1 MPLFLPDEEFQ
12 LCSHDA
18 SLVAEKADAFIRD
31 LQRQLETVKA
41 QADASAITAEQTCAL
56 LEQKY
61 ITLSAEF
68 GKLESQNAQLNAALE
83 QRLAEL
89 AEVQAETHQLHI
101 KAIAKDGEI
110 ERLSTEVSELHKS
123 KRQLLELLEQKDI
136 EIGEKNATIKSY
148 LDKIVNMTGNASQK
162 EAQLRDSEAE
172 LARCRAACDRLSQEK
187 ELIEKHNAWLNEELT
202 AKAGELIKFRKL
214 HAELEA
220 DTSAKLEDVERQLNE
235 SSKSLKWNKER
246 VRELE
251 LKLASV
257 QEELCSCK
265 DAAATNEERF
275 SAEISTVTKLVE
287 LYKESSEEWS
297 RKAGELEG
305 VIKALETHLSQVEN
319 DYREKLEKEVSV
331 RKEIE
336 KEAGVL
342 KEKLERCEAEIENN
356 RKANELSILPIGS
369 FTKEIWVRGAE
380 ADDSSEDSRMVV
392 PKVPVGI
399 SGTALAASLLRDGW
413 SLAKM
418 YEKYQEAVD
427 AVRHEQLGRKQSQA
441 ILERVLFE
449 IEEKAA
455 LILDERA
462 EHERMVE
469 AYSVMNE
476 RLQQSLAEQAQLEA
490 AIRELKADLKRHER
504 DHGLAQKEIVDL
516 QKQVTILLKEC
527 RDIQLR
533 CGSGSHIYAD
543 DASPLVDMNDVSD
556 AERVISERLL
566 TFKDINGLVEQN
578 VQLRSLVR
586 SLSDQNEKINS
597 ELQEK
602 FELELQRHNEE
613 AASKV
618 LTVLKRAEEQG
629 RMIESLHSSV
639 AMYKRLYEE
648 ELKRHASYP
657 HSTESVLEDGRK
669 DLMLLHEVSQEATNK
684 AHEQAT
690 ERVKSL
696 EEELAKSRSEAT
708 SLRLERDK
716 LAMEANFARERLD
729 SFMKEF
735 EHQRGEINGIQSRN
749 IEFSQLVVGYQRRLR
764 ESADAMHDAE
774 ETSRKLNMEVSF
786 LKHEKEVLLNSE
798 KRALDEVRSLMERVH
813 RLQTS
818 LDTIQ
823 SVEEVREEARALERA
838 KQVEYTKKLEREWAE
853 AKKELQEERD
863 NVRTLTFDRENTLK
877 NAMKQVEEMSK
888 ELADALRA
896 AATAETKAAV
906 AEARCSDLEVKI
918 NSAKIKIA
926 DVDGGN
932 GASSNEIMLNLH
944 KAKEE
949 IENLKEEAQAN
960 KDHMLQYKNI
970 AQVNEAALKQMESA
984 HEKFKDESDR
994 LKKSLEAELLLL
1006 RERVLE
1012 LESDS
1017 ISKSKNAASA
1027 VAVKEVALDSAL
1039 SEITSVKEE
1048 ISAKRS
1054 QITGMEIQ
1062 MSSLKEDL
1070 EMAHQRW
1077 HTAQKNYERQV
1088 ILQSETIQE
1097 LTKTSQDLATLQ
1109 EEASEL
1115 RKLVDTKKSE
1125 NDILKA
1131 KWESENSVLEQS
1143 KNEAERKYTEINEQN
1158 KILHDRLEALHIKL
1172 AEKDRSSAGISSGSA
1187 SPYTQGDGDLQNVIS
1202 YLRRSK
1208 EIAETEI
1215 SLLKQEKLRLQSLL
1229 DSALKAS
1236 ERAQSLLHTERANS
1250 RTLMFTEAEFKSLQ
1264 LQVREMNLLRESNM
1278 QLREE
1283 NKHNFE
1289 ECQKL
1294 REEAQKA
1301 SVEIDHIKSLLRE
1314 KQIEL
1319 EACHKEIEMHKIE
1332 KEQLEKRVSEV
1343 LEKCKNIDVQD
1354 YDRMKDAFHQMQ
1366 GKLQEKEAEV
1376 EETIRLVSEK
1386 QDILTRLEQELT
1398 NTRSDLSEKE
1408 KRIAGIE
1415 SSYKLELDKQKKAL
1429 TQFYKKKFDAMARE
1443 KDELNKEK
1451 QALSRQLEES
1461 RQGKRPVGDATTEKA
1476 MKEKEKEKD
1485 TRIQILEKTL
1495 EREREELRKEREDNK
1510 KEKAKRQKNEKTI
1523 YDLLQNINQE
1533 KKKLLEDVE
1542 KIKHARDHLAES
1554 TEASG
1559 APLPSDS
1566 ALDEQMAT
1574 YLTAV
1579 EHTEEA
1585 ANSNFGDAL
1594 AARTLPVE
1602 TSSLVDTSSTVASGR
1617 LISAQAPATKPSL
1630 GGTASSSWAKP
1641 ADERDKRTSLPKP
1654 SVETRKIG
1662 RKLVR
1667 PRLGRPQEPTVDV
1680 EISEM
1685 EGPSNSEETKPGPA
1699 HETEIQGDSALPA
1712 QPATRKRLASSSA
1725 SELREESL
1733 IQQETGSDL
1742 QAQMLK
1748 KSRGSDSPQEGAGGQ
1763 ISVPSED
1770 LHTVSAVEESFDAAS
1785 PHTTNEEAIDTEK
1798 DVEAADETKEHSE
1811 EPREPQFDVT
1821 NQVEALIDSN
1831 IVAEENLDNA
1841 RETDE
1846 VFNDGQPKDGE
1857 GPDPQQS
1864 MMEVESEKEEGELV
1878 PDVEPPS
1885 VEGDMM
1891 VMVNSPEPPE
1901 PGEGPETAV
1910 PITPT
1915 IGIDE
1920 EASVSA
1926 GVDAVEMTSVEVLN
1940 DEKNEGGGVDLME
1953 ETAEGS
1959 DKSNNDQASDKSS
1972 NDQASDKSTNDHGPD
1987 KPSNDH
1993 EISEMEQSSKGAS
2006 GSVDSSLSSVPTDAA
2021 TKHIAAAAVSEPDEA
2036 KADPKNRTIN
2046 LTERARERAVV
2057 RQLGMVS
2064 PSPPSRGRGRSA
2076 MTLRSRGSRGAR
2088 SARGGRGQASG
2099 EQE

>member
-1 MPLFLPDEEFQ
+1 MPLFLSDEEFQ
-12 LCSHDA
+12 WCSHDA

-31 LQRQLETVKA
+31 LHRQLETVKA

-68 GKLESQNAQLNAALE
+68 GKLESQNAQLNAVLE
-83 QRLAEL
+83 QRLTEL
-89 AEVQAETHQLHI
+89 AEVQAEKHQLHL

-136 EIGEKNATIKSY
+136 EIGEKNATIQSY

-162 EAQLRDSEAE
+162 EARLRDSEAE

-202 AKAGELIKFRKL
+202 AKTGDLLKFRKT

-220 DTSAKLEDVERQLNE
+220 DTSAKLDDVERQLNE
-235 SSKSLKWNKER
+235 SSSSLKWNKER

-257 QEELCSCK
+257 QEEFCSCK

-275 SAEISTVTKLVE
+275 SAEIATVTKLVE

-305 VIKALETHLSQVEN
+305 VIKALEMHLSQVEN
-319 DYREKLEKEVSV
+319 DYKEKLEKEVSV
-331 RKEIE
+331 KTEIE

-342 KEKLERCEAEIENN
+342 KEKLEKCEAEMENN

-369 FTKEIWVRGAE
+369 FTKEIWVRGTE
-380 ADDSSEDSRMVV
+380 PDDSSEDSRMLV

-427 AVRHEQLGRKQSQA
+427 AVRHERLGRKQSQA

-476 RLQQSLAEQAQLEA
+476 RLQESLAEQAQLEGS
-490 AIRELKADLKRHER
+490 IRELKAELKRHER
-504 DHGLAQKEIVDL
+504 DHSLAQKEIVDL

-533 CGSGSHIYAD
+533 CGSGSDIYAD
-543 DASPLVDMNDVSD
+543 DSLLPLEMHDESD

-586 SLSDQNEKINS
+586 SLSDQNEKINA
-597 ELQEK
+597 ELREK
-602 FELELQRHNEE
+602 FELELQRHGEE
-613 AASKV
+613 AATKV

-657 HSTESVLEDGRK
+657 HSTEAVSEDGRK

-696 EEELAKSRSEAT
+696 EEELAKSRSSAT

-729 SFMKEF
+729 SYMKEF
-735 EHQRGEINGIQSRN
+735 EHQRGENNGIQARN
-749 IEFSQLVVGYQRRLR
+749 VEFSQLVVNYQRRLR
-764 ESADAMHDAE
+764 ESAEALHDAE
-774 ETSRKLNMEVSF
+774 ETSRKLTMEVSI

-798 KRALDEVRSLMERVH
+798 KRALDEVRNVMERVH

-823 SVEEVREEARALERA
+823 SVEEVREEVRALERA
-838 KQVEYTKKLEREWAE
+838 KQEEYTKQLEREWAE

-877 NAMKQVEEMSK
+877 NAMKQVEVMSK

-896 AATAETKAAV
+896 AATAEAKAAV

-918 NSAKIKIA
+918 KSSKNKVAE
-926 DVDGGN
+926 VDGGY
-932 GASSNEIMLNLH
+932 GASSNEMMMDLH

-949 IENLKEEAQAN
+949 VEKLKEEAQAN

-1006 RERVLE
+1006 RERVSE

-1017 ISKSKNAASA
+1017 ISKSKDAASV

-1039 SEITSVKEE
+1039 SEISSVKEA
-1048 ISAKRS
+1048 ISVKQS

-1070 EMAHQRW
+1070 EKALQRW
-1077 HTAQKNYERQV
+1077 HTTQKNYERQV

-1097 LTKTSQDLATLQ
+1097 LTMTSQSLASLQ

-1115 RKLVDTKKSE
+1115 RKLADAQKSE
-1125 NDILKA
+1125 NDILKT
-1131 KWESENSVLEQS
+1131 KWESEKSVLEQS
-1143 KNEAERKYTEINEQN
+1143 KNEAERKFTEINEQN

-1215 SLLKQEKLRLQSLL
+1215 SLLKQEKLRLQSQL

-1236 ERAQSLLHTERANS
+1236 ERAQSLLHTERASS
-1250 RTLMFTEAEFKSLQ
+1250 RTMFTEAEFKSLQ

-1301 SVEIDHIKSLLRE
+1301 IVEIDHIKTLLSE
-1314 KQIEL
+1314 KQVEL
-1319 EACHKEIEMHKIE
+1319 DACHKEIEMQKIE

-1354 YDRMKDAFHQMQ
+1354 YDRMKEAFHQIQ
-1366 GKLQEKEAEV
+1366 VKLQEKEAEF
-1376 EETIRLVSEK
+1376 EETKRLVSEK
-1386 QDILTRLEQELT
+1386 QDIITRLEQELT
-1398 NTRSDLSEKE
+1398 NIRSDLTEKE
-1408 KRIAGIE
+1408 KRIVDIE
-1415 SSYKLELDKQKKAL
+1415 SSFKLELDKQKKAS
-1429 TQFYKKKFDAMARE
+1429 TFYKKRIDSMNRE

-1451 QALSRQLEES
+1451 HALSRQLEES
-1461 RQGKRPVGDATTEKA
+1461 RQGKRPVVDATIEKA

-1485 TRIQILEKTL
+1485 TRIQMLEKTL
-1495 EREREELRKEREDNK
+1495 EREREDLRKEREDNK
-1510 KEKAKRQKNEKTI
+1510 KEKAKRQKTENAI

-1533 KKKLLEDVE
+1533 KKKLLDEFE
-1542 KIKHARDHLAES
+1542 KNKHARGHLAES

-1559 APLPSDS
+1559 APLPSES
-1566 ALDEQMAT
+1566 ALDEQMAA

-1579 EHTEEA
+1579 EHVEA
-1585 ANSNFGDAL
+1585 AVNSNFGDAL
-1594 AARTLPVE
+1594 AARNLPAE
-1602 TSSLVDTSSTVASGR
+1602 TSSLVDKSSTVTSGR
-1617 LISAQAPATKPSL
+1617 LISALAPATKPSL
-1630 GGTASSSWAKP
+1630 GGTASSSRAKP
-1641 ADERDKRTSLPKP
+1641 TDERDKGTSLLKP
-1654 SVETRKIG
+1654 SVETRKTG
-1662 RKLVR
+1662 RRLVR

-1699 HETEIQGDSALPA
+1699 HETETQGDPALPT

-1725 SELREESL
+1725 SELHEDSL
-1733 IQQETGSDL
+1733 IQQETGSDV
-1742 QAQMLK
+1742 QAQVLK
-1748 KSRGSDSPQEGAGGQ
+1748 KSRGSDSPQEGAEGQ
-1763 ISVPSED
+1763 LSVPAENVQM
-1770 LHTVSAVEESFDAAS
+1770 TTAVEESFDAAG

-1798 DVEAADETKEHSE
+1798 DVEADETKEHSE
-1811 EPREPQFDVT
+1811 EPKEPPLDIA
-1821 NQVEALIDSN
+1821 NQLEAQIDSN
-1831 IVAEENLDNA
+1831 IVAEEILDKIG
-1841 RETDE
+1841 ETDE

-1857 GPDPQQS
+1857 GHDPQHS

-1878 PDVEPPS
+1878 PDVEQPS
-1885 VEGDMM
+1885 VEGDTM

-1910 PITPT
+1910 PITP
-1915 IGIDE
+1915 IVGIEE
-1920 EASVSA
+1920 EAIVST
-1926 GVDAVEMTSVEVLN
+1926 GIDAVETTSIEVLN
-1940 DEKNEGGGVDLME
+1940 DEKIEGGYVDQME
-1953 ETAEGS
+1953 ETAEG
-1959 DKSNNDQASDKSS
+1959 SDKSS
-1972 NDQASDKSTNDHGPD
+1972 NDQASDKSTNDQGSD
-1987 KPSNDH
+1987 KPNNDH

-2006 GSVDSSLSSVPTDAA
+2006 GAVESSLPSVPTDAA
-2021 TKHIAAAAVSEPDEA
+2021 TKHSAADVSEPDEA
-2036 KADPKNRTIN
+2036 KVDSKSTTIN

-2076 MTLRSRGSRGAR
+2076 MVLRNRGSRGGR
-2088 SARGGRGQASG
+2088 SGRGGRGQGSG